1 MDRKRKVLQTRVYVC
16 VCVCMR
22 ERQKRGTVIY
32 SPQQEH
38 PVTDT
43 KPEDLL
49 SVPESPQ
56 LKKDYEAIPATLQKE
71 RYLIPLALT
80 MASVSICTRAHTNR
94 HIVSESILCN
104 IYFILEY

>member
-1 MDRKRKVLQTRVYVC
+1 MRSRNGILGIWTERERYYKHVCMCVC

-71 RYLIPLALT
+71 RKVPHTIGFDDGFSKHMHT
-80 MASVSICTRAHTNR
+80 CTH
-94 HIVSESILCN
+94 
-104 IYFILEY
+104 